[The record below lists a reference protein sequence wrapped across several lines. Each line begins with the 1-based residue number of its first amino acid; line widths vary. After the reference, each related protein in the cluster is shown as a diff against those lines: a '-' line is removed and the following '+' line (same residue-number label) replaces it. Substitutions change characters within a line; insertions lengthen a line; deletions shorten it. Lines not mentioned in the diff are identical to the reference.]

1 MKKNKIP
8 SLKEIEANFDA
19 WQSIGPTRSSG
30 VELRNEILRET
41 KVKKEAKF
49 TARLNQ
55 KDFEGLKKR
64 AAENAIPYQ
73 TLLGHVIHLYVT
85 DQLVNVREI
94 RKVLLGRK

>member
-1 MKKNKIP
+1 MKKNTIP
-8 SLKEIEANFDA
+8 SLREVETNFNH
-19 WQSIGPTRSSG
+19 WQAVNSKRRSKI
-30 VELRNEILRET
+30 ELRNEIMRET

-55 KDFEGLKKR
+55 TDFEGLKKL

-85 DQLVNVREI
+85 GQLVNVNEI
-94 RKVLLGRK
+94 RKVLMRD

>member
-8 SLKEIEANFDA
+8 SLKEIEANFSA
-19 WQSIGPTRSSG
+19 WQSVGSTRSSEI
-30 VELRNEILRET
+30 ELRNEILRDA

-55 KDFEGLKKR
+55 TDFDSLKKL
-64 AAENAIPYQ
+64 ALENAIPYQ

-85 DQLVNVREI
+85 GQLVNVREI
-94 RKVLLGRK
+94 RKVLMGPK

>member
-8 SLKEIEANFDA
+8 SLAEIETNFGQ
-19 WQSIGPTRSSG
+19 WQAVSSKRKAKI
-30 VELRNEILRET
+30 ELRNEVMREA
-41 KVKKEAKF
+41 KAKKEAKF

-55 KDFEGLKKR
+55 SDFDGLKKL

-85 DQLVNVREI
+85 GQLVNVKEI
-94 RKVLLGRK
+94 RKVLVGE